1 VDETLSRLVATLGD
15 RYEVIRLVG
24 EGGMAR
30 VYLAQDLRHAR
41 QVALKVL
48 RPEIGAT
55 LGADRF
61 LREIRIIAGLQHP
74 NILPL
79 FDSGATSRGESGV
92 DGLWFVMPYVQGESL
107 RARLQREGGLPLEE
121 ALRIARDVASAL
133 DYAHARGVVHRDIK
147 PENILLSDGHA
158 FVADFGVAR
167 AVDLAGA
174 QGATAIGL
182 AMGTPAYMSPEQA
195 AGASDLDGRSDVY
208 SLACMI
214 YEMLAGAVPFGG
226 QTPRE
231 IMARHAL
238 DPTPSI
244 RAVRQDLAPSIDLA
258 LAKGLAKAPAERPA
272 TATEL
277 LGLFAQP
284 TLAVPAF
291 STASTRRRLRLA
303 PALIALVVLIGAGAL
318 LWLGRGRSGSAGR
331 APLSASAVAVLPFT
345 VHGGDSLGLG
355 EGLVGLLGTKLDGAG
370 DLRTVDPRALL
381 NYAARQGLREPGP
394 DQGKAVAEHFGAGMF
409 VLGDVLTVGGRL
421 RLTASLYDSRPSSRA
436 SASVEGPTDR
446 VFELV
451 DSLASQLVAGWSGQ
465 GSRLTAIA
473 AVTTRSLPALKAY
486 LEGESDFRAAN
497 FDAAVEAF
505 QRAVKEDSLFAL
517 AWYRMSVAAEWLT
530 RSDIAREGAEHALRL
545 SDRLSEHDR
554 QLLQAL
560 VATRR
565 GNYTEAG
572 QLYQKILSI
581 YPNDVEAW
589 VQLGEVQFHYG
600 PLAGHPITESK
611 PTWHRVAELEPGLF
625 QPIVHLVRIAASDK
639 NGTEVDS
646 LVRRA
651 RALRN
656 ANPARDEGSSR
667 SEMLEL
673 ETLRAFTLGD
683 TAEERRV
690 LGRLQTATD
699 VTAFLSMWGVA
710 SFVGNPQGAERVGAF
725 IIEPHRPPWVR
736 AAGFLVLANLAVAQ
750 GQIERARAAIDSA
763 TELDPRS
770 GAEARALLAALPFR
784 QADPAELTSARDG
797 LTRARETAE
806 PPAETAVL
814 AGLHPGLHRH
824 LRAYLLGLLEAR
836 LGNGARAGR
845 YAAELEAL
853 PAPADAGSLPADL
866 AKGIQAEVAARRN
879 RPAGVVA
886 AFSGARRESWY
897 ELATNSPF
905 FAQSR
910 ERFIQAEAL
919 AAQGRDSEAATLY
932 RSLSGQGS
940 TSELSYL
947 APAQLRLGEIA
958 ERQGRADSAA
968 EHYSRV
974 LEMWRNADPPLQP
987 LVREARARLAK
998 VRGEKP

>member
-1 VDETLSRLVATLGD
+1 
-15 RYEVIRLVG
+15 
-24 EGGMAR
+24 MAR

-55 LGADRF
+55 LGAERF

-107 RARLQREGGLPLEE
+107 RARLQREGGLPLEV
-121 ALRIARDVASAL
+121 ALGIARDVASAL

-174 QGATAIGL
+174 HGATAIGL
-182 AMGTPAYMSPEQA
+182 TMGTPSYMSPEQA

-231 IMARHAL
+231 IMAHHAL

-244 RAVRQDLAPSIDLA
+244 RAVRQDLAPGIDVA

-277 LGLFAQP
+277 LRLFAEP
-284 TLAVPAF
+284 TLAVPAL
-291 STASTRRRLRLA
+291 STASSRRRWRLT
-303 PALIALVVLIGAGAL
+303 PVLVALTILLIGAGAL
-318 LWLGRGRSGSAGR
+318 VWFSRGRSGSAGR
-331 APLSASAVAVLPFT
+331 APLSPTAVAVLPFT

-381 NYAARQGLREPGP
+381 NYTTRQGLREPGP

-421 RLTASLYDSRPSSRA
+421 RLTASLYDSRPGNRA

-486 LEGESDFRAAN
+486 LEGESDFRGAN

-600 PLAGHPITESK
+600 PPAGHPIRESK
-611 PTWHRVAELEPGLF
+611 ATWHRVAELEPGLF
-625 QPIVHLVRIAASDK
+625 QPIVHLVRIAASEK

-651 RALRN
+651 RELRT

-683 TAEERRV
+683 TAEEGRV

-710 SFVGNPQGAERVGAF
+710 SFVGNPAEAQRVGSI

-736 AAGFLVLANLAVAQ
+736 AAGFLVMANLAVAQ
-750 GQIERARAAIDSA
+750 GQIERARAAVDSA
-763 TELDPRS
+763 SELDPRS
-770 GAEARALLAALPFR
+770 GAEARALLATLPFR
-784 QADPAELTSARDG
+784 QADRAELTSARDQ
-797 LTRARETAE
+797 LMRAPETAE

-814 AGLHPGLHRH
+814 AGLHPRLHRH

-853 PAPADAGSLPADL
+853 PVPPDAGSLPRDL
-866 AKGIQAEVAARRN
+866 AKGIQAEVAARQN
-879 RPAGVVA
+879 RPAGVTA
-886 AFSGARRESWY
+886 AFGGVRRESWY

-919 AAQGRDSEAATLY
+919 SAQGRDGEAATLY

-947 APAQLRLGEIA
+947 APAQVRLGEIA
-958 ERQGRADSAA
+958 ERQGRPDSAA
-968 EHYSRV
+968 AHYSLV

-998 VRGEKP
+998 VRSEK